1 MGNSSGL
8 DNTTISLYFL
18 LVGRT
23 RLIVSMIPL
32 WENSLSLE
40 SDTLKDSVSPDTY
53 LLLPS

>member
-8 DNTTISLYFL
+8 DNTTICLYFL

-23 RLIVSMIPL
+23 RRVVSVIPL
-32 WENSLSLE
+32 QENSLSLE

-53 LLLPS
+53 LLLLS